1 MRRIASDELWE
12 RITHVLLLSFAA
24 GLGVTLAFE
33 KEGIKYISD
42 FMGQS
47 NPFFYLNWL
56 LIIAFAVVIF
66 ILWRMKHLNKG
77 R

>member
-12 RITHVLLLSFAA
+12 RITHVLPLSFAG
-24 GLGVTLAFE
+24 GLGVTLVFE
-33 KEGIKYISD
+33 KERIKHISD

-56 LIIAFAVVIF
+56 LVIAFAVVIF
-66 ILWRMKHLNKG
+66 ILWKVTHLNKG